1 MLTVTTEE
9 KRNVE
14 VNMKQHPKLQPVVG
28 GIYRDKSGSS
38 LVVVNVVG
46 GKALLE
52 YANGTITSVDARN
65 WQQLHPQI
73 SVY

>member
-1 MLTVTTEE
+1 MLSVTTEE
-9 KRNVE
+9 KRNVD
-14 VNMKQHPKLQPVVG
+14 VNMKQLSSLRPVVG

-52 YANGTITSVDARN
+52 YANGTITTIDVNN
-65 WQQLHPQI
+65 WQLLHPK
-73 SVY
+73 SAAF